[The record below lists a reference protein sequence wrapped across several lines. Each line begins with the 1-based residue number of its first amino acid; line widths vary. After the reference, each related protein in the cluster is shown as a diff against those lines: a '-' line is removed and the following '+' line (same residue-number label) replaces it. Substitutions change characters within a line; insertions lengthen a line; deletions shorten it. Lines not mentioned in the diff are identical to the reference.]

1 METFKRVIFM
11 ENVLLSFQ
19 DVTVTRSGNEL
30 ILTNSRI
37 RRVLDLATGA
47 PRTIS
52 LTDAQDTEYASSEK
66 TSPDLAFIAMYPA
79 GMDETI
85 PWCIADISVKAVPAS
100 FRDSAHVKVAITMRE
115 GVSQTE
121 YLREYLLYPDFP
133 AISVWNTIRPKV
145 LPMRY
150 WTPRGKL
157 DQEPGRPDVPESI
170 ADAIRPANGF
180 RPVKTVSFAGRT
192 DYHDELVSERDIDS
206 EFLKG
211 NLLFCE
217 SISGAGFFFLQEAP
231 PSGERRDMESYDFRI
246 RDKEV
251 LSCSWG
257 IHPSEIR
264 PDKTFRGYR
273 HDLILYHSALERDS
287 LLKAFLKK
295 RFPGKPASVMVNPW
309 GCGQF
314 PKLVS
319 ETFLIEEM
327 KAAPELGATH
337 YQIDDAW
344 QEGGSLSELGVKNR
358 HITEEFWQ
366 ISQKRLNGTFTPI
379 MTAAKGAG
387 IEPGLWMAPSCN
399 CEYRDWKTFA
409 NRILELHHE
418 YGFRAFKIDSVL
430 IRTAEAEE
438 NLRSLLD
445 FVREKTN
452 GTIYFNLDTTN
463 GQRPGY
469 FLFLEYGNIFLEN
482 RYVCHTWGV
491 GYHPEKTLRN
501 LWRLARYMRTQEL
514 QIEVPY
520 AGDINEAFYADK
532 PWVHPQTY
540 PQEYWAAIAMFANP
554 LLWFAPSRVKPEDRS
569 AIRKIMEIHKKY
581 RDGIFAGEIFPVGE
595 EPSGKACTGLLS
607 RNDETGKAY
616 LILYR
621 EAGAVEESVE
631 IALPG
636 TRVEQWSVITG
647 SGCVVRSSAGKI
659 TVAMPRASYLMLESV

>member
-1 METFKRVIFM
+1 METFKQVILM
-11 ENVLLSFQ
+11 ENIILSFQ

-30 ILTNSRI
+30 ILANSRI
-37 RRVLDLATGA
+37 RRVLDLACGA
-47 PRTIS
+47 PRTVS
-52 LTDAQDTEYASSEK
+52 LTDAQGKEYADATK

-79 GMDETI
+79 GMNEAI
-85 PWCIADISVKAVPAS
+85 PWHITDISAEAVPAS
-100 FRDSAHVKVAITMRE
+100 FRDSAHVKVSISMRE
-115 GVSQTE
+115 EVSETE

-133 AISVWNTIRPKV
+133 AVSVRNAIRPKV

-150 WTPRGKL
+150 WTARGKL
-157 DQEPGRPDVPESI
+157 DQEPGRPDVPEST
-170 ADAIRPANGF
+170 ADAIRTAEGF
-180 RPVKTVSFAGRT
+180 HPVKTVSFAGRT
-192 DYHDELVSERDIDS
+192 DYHDELMTEHKADG
-206 EFLKG
+206 EFLNG

-217 SISGAGFFFLQEAP
+217 NTSGAGFLFLQEAP

-246 RDKEV
+246 RDGEI

-264 PDKTFRGYR
+264 PDRTFHGYR
-273 HDLILYHSALERDS
+273 HDLILYHTPLERDF

-295 RFPGKPASVMVNPW
+295 RFPARPASVMVNPW

-314 PKLVS
+314 PQLVS
-319 ETFLIEEM
+319 EAFLIEEM
-327 KAAPELGATH
+327 KAAPEVGATH

-358 HITEEFWQ
+358 HITERFWQ
-366 ISQKRLNGTFTPI
+366 ISQERLNGTFAPI
-379 MTAAKGAG
+379 MKAAKEAE

-399 CEYRDWKTFA
+399 CEYADWRAFA
-409 NRILELHHE
+409 DRILELHKE
-418 YGFRAFKIDSVL
+418 YGFRAFKIDSVM

-445 FVREKTN
+445 SVREKTD
-452 GTIYFNLDTTN
+452 GTVYFNLDTTN

-482 RYVCHTWGV
+482 RYVCHMWGV
-491 GYHPEKTLRN
+491 GYHPEKTLRS
-501 LWRLARYMRTQEL
+501 LWRLAKYMRTQEL

-532 PWVHPQTY
+532 PWVPPRTY
-540 PQEYWAAIAMFANP
+540 SQEYWAAIAMFANP
-554 LLWFAPSRVKPEDRS
+554 LLWFAPSRVRPEDRP
-569 AIRKIMEIHKKY
+569 AIRNVMEIHKKY
-581 RDGIFAGEIFPVGE
+581 RDGIFAGEIYPVGE
-595 EPSGKACTGLLS
+595 EPSGKAFTGLLS

-621 EAGAVEESVE
+621 EAGAVEENAE

-636 TRVEQWSVITG
+636 TRTEQWNLITG
-647 SGCVVRSSAGKI
+647 NGNIVRSSAGKI